1 MNSLVTGGCGFI
13 GSHIVDRLVSIGHN
27 VRVIDNLSSGD
38 GYTNP
43 KAEYHNLSITDYESI
58 AKLFVNADNVFH
70 LAAESKI
77 GPCLDNP
84 QKACETNFVGTC
96 NVLQASR
103 EENVKRFIYS
113 GTSAVY
119 GLANKPP
126 MKESMPN
133 DCLNPYSLTK
143 TSAEELV
150 RMYNKLWGLN
160 TISFRY
166 FNVYGERQPESGQY
180 APVIAIF
187 LKQLR
192 DNTPLTII
200 GDGSQS
206 RDFVYIDDVVDAN
219 MLALK
224 TNNQS
229 AFGEVF
235 NIGSGKNISVLE
247 IAKLISD
254 KYEFLPSR
262 LGEAQDS
269 LADISKAK
277 KLLEFNPLGDVS
289 KWIKKKM

>member
-1 MNSLVTGGCGFI
+1 
-13 GSHIVDRLVSIGHN
+13 
-27 VRVIDNLSSGD
+27 
-38 GYTNP
+38 
-43 KAEYHNLSITDYESI
+43 
-58 AKLFVNADNVFH
+58 
-70 LAAESKI
+70 
-77 GPCLDNP
+77 
-84 QKACETNFVGTC
+84 
-96 NVLQASR
+96 
-103 EENVKRFIYS
+103 
-113 GTSAVY
+113 
-119 GLANKPP
+119 
-126 MKESMPN
+126 MPN

-235 NIGSGKNISVLE
+235 NIVSGKNISVLE

-254 KYEFLPSR
+254 KYEFLHSR

-277 KLLEFNPLGDVS
+277 KLLEFNPLGEVS
-289 KWIKKKM
+289 EWIKKKM